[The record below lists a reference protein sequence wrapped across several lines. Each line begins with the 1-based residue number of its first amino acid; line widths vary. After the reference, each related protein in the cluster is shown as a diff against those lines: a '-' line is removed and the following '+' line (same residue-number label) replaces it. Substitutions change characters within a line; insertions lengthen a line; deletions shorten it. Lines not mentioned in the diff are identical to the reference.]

1 MTPDLTFAIP
11 GDLQTLTGGYGY
23 DRRLIA
29 GLQALG
35 LSVAHMP
42 LSGTFPVPDAAAL
55 ADAESRFATLPDGAI
70 VIADGLAFG
79 VMEEI
84 VERHGA
90 RLQIIALCHHPLA
103 LEAGLSA
110 AEAQRLQLSEQRAL
124 QAARAVLVTSTPTA
138 NLLTQQFSISESKI
152 TVALPGTDRQHFA
165 PCTGNPPML
174 LTVATLT
181 PRKAHDVLIEAL
193 AQISDLPWS
202 ARFVGGMEFDPAW
215 ATALQH
221 KVHACGLQQRI
232 HFLGGLTALEHEYD
246 GADLFVLPSL
256 FEGYGM
262 AFAEA
267 LAHGLP
273 VVAARAG
280 AVPDVVPE
288 SAGILVP
295 PGDVQALAEALRR
308 LLTEPALRQSLQLG
322 AQQAAARLPTWTDT
336 ARIVANLINRIR
348 TASQQQSS
356 QEQE

>member
-42 LSGTFPVPDAAAL
+42 LSGTFPAPDAAAL
-55 ADAESRFATLPDGAI
+55 ADAESRFAALPDGAI
-70 VIADGLAFG
+70 VIADGLALG
-79 VMEEI
+79 VMDEI
-84 VERHGA
+84 AERHGT

-103 LEAGLSA
+103 LEAGLSTVS
-110 AEAQRLQLSEQRAL
+110 AQRLQLSEQRAL
-124 QAARAVLVTSTPTA
+124 QAACAVLVTSAPTA
-138 NLLTQQFSISESKI
+138 NLLTQQFSISASKI
-152 TVALPGTDRQHFA
+152 TVALPGTDRQRFA
-165 PCTGNPPML
+165 ACTGNPPVL

-193 AQISDLPWS
+193 AQISALPWR
-202 ARFVGGMEFDPAW
+202 ARCVGGMEFDPAW
-215 ATALQH
+215 AAALRQ

-295 PGDVQALAEALRR
+295 PGDAAALAEALRE
-308 LLTEPALRQSLQLG
+308 LLSDPARRTTLQHG
-322 AQQAAARLPTWTDT
+322 AQQAASKLPTWTDT
-336 ARIVANLINRIR
+336 ARIVAALINRIR
-348 TASQQQSS
+348 SNQQA
-356 QEQE
+356 QE

>member
-35 LSVAHMP
+35 LSVAHML

-84 VERHGA
+84 AERHGA

-110 AEAQRLQLSEQRAL
+110 EQAQCLKLSEQRAL
-124 QAARAVLVTSTPTA
+124 QAARAVLVTSSPTA
-138 NLLTQQFSISESKI
+138 NLLTRQFSISESKI

-165 PCTGNPPML
+165 ACAGNPPVL

-215 ATALQH
+215 AAALRA
-221 KVHACGLQQRI
+221 KVQAWGLQQRI
-232 HFLGGLTALEHEYD
+232 HFLGGLAALEHEYD
-246 GADLFVLPSL
+246 DADLFVLPSL

-273 VVAARAG
+273 IVAARAG

-295 PGDVQALAEALRR
+295 PGDAMALAEALRE
-308 LLTEPALRQSLQLG
+308 LLSDPARRAALQRG
-322 AQQAAARLPTWTDT
+322 AQEAAGKLPTWTDT
-336 ARIVANLINRIR
+336 ARTVAALINRIR
-348 TASQQQSS
+348 SNQQA
-356 QEQE
+356 QE

>member
-11 GDLQTLTGGYGY
+11 GNLQTLTGGYGY

-35 LSVAHMP
+35 LSVAHMR
-42 LSGTFPVPDAAAL
+42 LSGTFPAPDAAAL
-55 ADAESRFATLPDGAI
+55 MDAESRFAALPDGAI
-70 VIADGLAFG
+70 VVADGLAFG
-79 VMEEI
+79 VMDKI
-84 VERHGA
+84 AERHGT

-110 AEAQRLQLSEQRAL
+110 EQAQRLQVSEQRAL
-124 QAARAVLVTSTPTA
+124 QAARAVLVTSRPTA
-138 NLLTQQFSISESKI
+138 KLLTQQFSISESKI
-152 TVALPGTDRQHFA
+152 TVALPGTDRQRFA
-165 PCTGNPPML
+165 ACAGHPPVL

-193 AQISDLPWS
+193 AQISELPWS

-215 ATALQH
+215 AAALRE
-221 KVHACGLQQRI
+221 KVNVHGLEQRI
-232 HFLGGLTALEHEYD
+232 LFLGSMAELSPEYD

-267 LAHGLP
+267 MAHGLP
-273 VVAARAG
+273 VIAARAG

-295 PGDVQALAEALRR
+295 PGDTQALAEALRR

-322 AQQAAARLPTWTDT
+322 AQEAAARLPTWTDT
-336 ARIVANLINRIR
+336 ARIVATLINRIR
-348 TASQQQSS
+348 TASQ
-356 QEQE
+356 E